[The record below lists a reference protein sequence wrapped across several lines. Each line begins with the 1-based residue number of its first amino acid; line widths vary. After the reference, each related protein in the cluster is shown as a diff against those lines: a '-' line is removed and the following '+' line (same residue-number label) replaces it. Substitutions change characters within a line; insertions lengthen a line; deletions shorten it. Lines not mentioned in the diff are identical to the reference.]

1 MKTWL
6 GTTKMNLKL
15 IVHIQNG
22 YDSMK
27 VVKNCGTI
35 KHAPIKFKFAH
46 WVFMNVFKKISKVAP
61 KCVKAKKEWQP
72 LFLKLKIKWWH
83 ISKLI
88 QKWNQYLNQLM
99 AK

>member
-1 MKTWL
+1 
-6 GTTKMNLKL
+6 
-15 IVHIQNG
+15 
-22 YDSMK
+22 MK

-72 LFLKLKIKWWH
+72 LFLKLKIK
-83 ISKLI
+83 
-88 QKWNQYLNQLM
+88 
-99 AK
+99 